1 MILAK
6 ADRRRCSDVRRA
18 CDAPGGAAPLA
29 ADRRGVRAVA
39 YGCCCGLSGRDRLL
53 DGLPVLQRSIELR
66 NPYVDSLSELQVR
79 LLARLRRLPDDDPQR
94 PVLLRLVQLA
104 VNGVAAGV
112 QNTG

>member
-6 ADRRRCSDVRRA
+6 ADRRVARTY
-18 CDAPGGAAPLA
+18 AALA
-29 ADRRGVRAVA
+29 TLPEGPRLWQRIDEEFERSQRLLLRVV
-39 YGCCCGLSGRDRLL
+39 GRERLL